1 MPEENGMIVANDQEI
16 LRNGKKYR
24 TYISDNCIKELY
36 YGDAIISG
44 NYVDSIYIFCDD
56 ENTPWICNEI
66 TGEQFSFEQFK
77 EKIKRVYLAS
87 DGTMML
93 LLNGADDKQY
103 YCISDAHGN
112 IIKDVTLYP
121 GVQDP
126 KEYDILGFD
135 SNAIIFER
143 NPERFV
149 SKEKNQI
156 YVSLKDDYEVV
167 LNNKSYGG
175 LYNDGWALY
184 KEENKGTNYIS
195 PNGEFL
201 FPYEDGIEGAI
212 LNIEDTAI
220 TELKSSEN

>member
-36 YGDAIISG
+36 YGD
-44 NYVDSIYIFCDD
+44 
-56 ENTPWICNEI
+56 
-66 TGEQFSFEQFK
+66 
-77 EKIKRVYLAS
+77 
-87 DGTMML
+87 
-93 LLNGADDKQY
+93 
-103 YCISDAHGN
+103 
-112 IIKDVTLYP
+112 
-121 GVQDP
+121 
-126 KEYDILGFD
+126 
-135 SNAIIFER
+135 AIIFER